1 MPTPFACSPQYT
13 QDIDDNYLMPIQV
26 GSDQTEE
33 GGLPQ
38 MKHIKFGLLKE
49 YFKQNL
55 STLGTFRGVYT
66 SALPDNLAVNDFFFA
81 GATFTVDALT
91 FTIGNYYQYDVDGNW
106 GEISLILS
114 GVLTTASIVD
124 DLITQATDKALSA
137 NMGYE
142 IQLQINALGLSVVNG
157 VLCQT
162 FSA

>member
-1 MPTPFACSPQYT
+1 MPKPFACSPQYT

-38 MKHIKFGLLKE
+38 MKHITFGLLKQH
-49 YFKQNL
+49 FRDTL

-124 DLITQATDKALSA
+124 NLITQATDKALSA

-142 IQLQINALGLSVVNG
+142 IRLQINALGLSVVNG